1 MKDEA
6 NSLQANETWKLVEL
20 PPGRKVIQE
29 NEFEKDKSR
38 LFTEMTGKASTENS
52 EGRSVPHDETS
63 LKLMKPVES
72 EL

>member
-29 NEFEKDKSR
+29 NEFEKDT
-38 LFTEMTGKASTENS
+38 F
-52 EGRSVPHDETS
+52 H
-63 LKLMKPVES
+63 
-72 EL
+72 